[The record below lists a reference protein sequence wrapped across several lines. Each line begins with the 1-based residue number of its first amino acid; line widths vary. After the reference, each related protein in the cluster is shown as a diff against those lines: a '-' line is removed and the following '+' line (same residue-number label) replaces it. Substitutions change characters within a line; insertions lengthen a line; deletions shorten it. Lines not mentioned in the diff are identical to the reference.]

1 MSKEECKAYSTL
13 LWIKISSVYELVKLN
28 ATFTGYTTSVVPH
41 SVLNDKRV
49 VAIYNM
55 SPDMFISTM
64 DAYFAFKQRRGAI
77 DDLISVLKMRY
88 NRVYEPRVIVKY
100 DSEVLIEG

>member
-1 MSKEECKAYSTL
+1 ML
-13 LWIKISSVYELVKLN
+13 LWIKISRVYELVKLN
-28 ATFTGYTTSVVPH
+28 ATFTGYATMLVPH

-49 VAIYNM
+49 MAMYNM

-64 DAYFAFKQRRGAI
+64 DAYFAFKQCRGVI
-77 DDLISVLKMRY
+77 DDLMLVLKMRY